1 MRIVHLC
8 LEAPYTDLWGYQ
20 ENLLGKYHRKQG
32 HEVTVITG
40 NRKHESGTIV
50 TTPCGRYDLPDGQ
63 HIIRLEYEKILCD
76 QISRVVRRYPIYDLL
91 LELQPDFVMVHGL
104 SNPSV
109 LQLRRFVKQHR
120 PDCRVVAD
128 NHLDDF
134 NAPSLEGL
142 KGRLLIAMYRYVNRK
157 MQPLYRRVYGVTPGR
172 VEYQQRIFGIS
183 REKCALLPMGA
194 DDEHINFEKAPMI
207 RRDLRKKH
215 GINEDDFLLVT
226 GGRIDGAKKI
236 DVLLR
241 AVTEL
246 SSERIKLMVFGKPDK
261 EMEKVLEQYGK
272 HSAVRLIGWLPSE
285 QVYDYFLASDLIVF
299 PGSHSVLWEQA
310 CACGV
315 PAIFARRH
323 GMEHVDLG
331 GNCLLVNG
339 ESVSELQKAICA
351 LAENPT
357 AYKEMQEK
365 ARTLGATAF
374 SYAAMAEKIL
384 KV

>member
-32 HEVTVITG
+32 HEVTVITI
-40 NRKHESGTIV
+40 NRKHENGTIITV
-50 TTPCGRYDLPDGQ
+50 PAGRYDLPDGQ
-63 HIIRLEYEKILCD
+63 HIIRLEYSRILCD
-76 QISRVVRRYPIYDLL
+76 KISRIVRRYPIYELL

-109 LQLRRFVKQHR
+109 LQLRRYIKKHR
-120 PDCRVVAD
+120 PDCRVIAD
-128 NHLDDF
+128 NHMDEF
-134 NAPSLEGL
+134 NAPALNGC
-142 KGRLLIAMYRYVNRK
+142 KGRFLIACYRAINRR
-157 MQPLYRRVYGVTPGR
+157 MRGVYRTVYGVTPGR
-172 VEYQQRIFGIS
+172 VEYQQRIFGIP

-194 DDEHINFEKAPMI
+194 DDEQINFDKAPT
-207 RRDLRKKH
+207 LRQELREKH
-215 GINEDDFLLVT
+215 GIGEQDFLLVT
-226 GGRIDGAKKI
+226 GGRIDAAKKI
-236 DVLLR
+236 DVLLQ

-246 SSERIKLMVFGKPDK
+246 SSDRIKLIVFGKPDG
-261 EMEKVLEQYGK
+261 EMEKVLTQYEG

-285 QVYDYFLASDLIVF
+285 KVYDYFLASDLIVF

-339 ESVSELQKAICA
+339 ESVSELQEAICG
-351 LAENPT
+351 LAEHPA
-357 AYKEMQEK
+357 AYSEMQEK
-365 ARTLGATAF
+365 ARTLGASAF
-374 SYAAMAEKIL
+374 SYAAMAERIL
-384 KV
+384 K

>member
-40 NRKHESGTIV
+40 NRKHENGTIV

-63 HIIRLEYEKILCD
+63 HIIRLEYSQILCD
-76 QISRVVRRYPIYDLL
+76 KISRIVRRYPIYDLL
-91 LELQPDFVMVHGL
+91 RELQPDFVMVHGL

-109 LQLRRFVKQHR
+109 LQLRRYVKKLR
-120 PDCRVVAD
+120 PDCRVIAD
-128 NHLDDF
+128 NHLDEF
-134 NAPSLEGL
+134 NAPALTGI
-142 KGRLLIAMYRYVNRK
+142 KGRLLLAAYRSVNRR
-157 MQPLYRRVYGVTPGR
+157 MQPIYEKVYGVTPGR
-172 VEYQQRIFGIS
+172 VEYQQRIFHIS
-183 REKCALLPMGA
+183 REKCGLLPMGA
-194 DDEHINFEKAPMI
+194 DDEHINFEKASI
-207 RRDLRKKH
+207 LRRELRSKH
-215 GINEDDFLLVT
+215 GIREEDFLLVS
-226 GGRIDGAKKI
+226 GGRIDAAKKI
-236 DVLLR
+236 DVLLQ

-246 SSERIKLMVFGKPDK
+246 NSDRIKLLVFGTPNAEMK
-261 EMEKVLEQYGK
+261 EVLQQYEG

-285 QVYDYFLASDLIVF
+285 KVYDYFLSSDLIVF
-299 PGSHSVLWEQA
+299 PGSHSVMWEQA

-315 PAIFARRH
+315 PAIFSRRH

-339 ESVSELQKAICA
+339 ESVSELQKAIRS

-357 AYKEMQEK
+357 AYREMQEK
-365 ARTLGATAF
+365 ARALGRNAF
-374 SYAAMAEKIL
+374 SYAAMAERIL
-384 KV
+384 K

>member
-40 NRKHESGTIV
+40 NRKHENGTIV

-63 HIIRLEYEKILCD
+63 HIIRLEYSQILCD
-76 QISRVVRRYPIYDLL
+76 KISRIVRLYPIYDLL
-91 LELQPDFVMVHGL
+91 RELQPDFVMVHGL

-109 LQLRRFVKQHR
+109 LQLRRYVKQLR
-120 PDCRVVAD
+120 PDCRVIAD
-128 NHLDDF
+128 NHLDEF
-134 NAPSLEGL
+134 NAPSLEGI
-142 KGRLLIAMYRYVNRK
+142 KGRLLVAAYRAVNRR
-157 MQPLYRRVYGVTPGR
+157 MQPLYEKVYGVTPGR
-172 VEYQQRIFGIS
+172 VEYQQRVFRIS

-194 DDEHINFEKAPMI
+194 DDEHIDFENAPLI
-207 RRDLRKKH
+207 RRELRKKH
-215 GINEDDFLLVT
+215 GIGEDDFLLVT

-236 DVLLR
+236 DVLLQ

-246 SSERIKLMVFGKPDK
+246 NSERIKLLVFGTPME
-261 EMEKVLEQYGK
+261 EMEQVLKQYDG
-272 HSAVRLIGWLPSE
+272 HPAVRLIGWIPSE
-285 QVYDYFLASDLIVF
+285 KVYDYFLASDLIVF
-299 PGSHSVLWEQA
+299 PGSHSVMWEQA

-315 PAIFARRH
+315 PAIFSRRH

-339 ESVSELQKAICA
+339 ESVAELQKAIRN
-351 LAENPT
+351 LADDPT
-357 AYKEMQEK
+357 AYREMWEK
-365 ARTLGATAF
+365 ARALGRNAF
-374 SYAAMAEKIL
+374 SYAAMSERIL
-384 KV
+384 K

>member
-40 NRKHESGTIV
+40 NRKHENGTIV

-63 HIIRLEYEKILCD
+63 HIIRLEYSQILCD
-76 QISRVVRRYPIYDLL
+76 KISRIVRLYPIYDLL
-91 LELQPDFVMVHGL
+91 RELQPDFVMVHGL

-109 LQLRRFVKQHR
+109 LQLRRYVKQLR
-120 PDCRVVAD
+120 PDCRVIAD
-128 NHLDDF
+128 NHLDEF
-134 NAPSLEGL
+134 NAPSLEGI
-142 KGRLLIAMYRYVNRK
+142 KGRLLVAAYRAVNRR
-157 MQPLYRRVYGVTPGR
+157 MQPLYEKVYGVTPGR
-172 VEYQQRIFGIS
+172 VEYQQRVFRIS

-194 DDEHINFEKAPMI
+194 DDEHIDFENAPPI
-207 RRDLRKKH
+207 RRELRKKH
-215 GINEDDFLLVT
+215 GIGEDDFLLVT

-236 DVLLR
+236 DVLLQ

-246 SSERIKLMVFGKPDK
+246 NSERIKLLVFGTPME
-261 EMEKVLEQYGK
+261 EMEQVLKQYDG
-272 HSAVRLIGWLPSE
+272 HPAVRHIGWIPSE
-285 QVYDYFLASDLIVF
+285 KVYDYFLASDLIVF
-299 PGSHSVLWEQA
+299 PGSHSVMWEQA

-315 PAIFARRH
+315 PAIFSRRH

-339 ESVSELQKAICA
+339 ESVAELQKAIRN
-351 LAENPT
+351 LADDPT
-357 AYKEMQEK
+357 AYREMWKK
-365 ARTLGATAF
+365 ARALGRNAF
-374 SYAAMAEKIL
+374 SYAAMAERIL
-384 KV
+384 K

>member
-8 LEAPYTDLWGYQ
+8 LDAPYTDLWGYQ

-40 NRKHESGTIV
+40 NRKHENGKIV
-50 TTPCGRYDLPDGQ
+50 TVPCGRYDLPDGQ
-63 HIIRLEYEKILCD
+63 HIIRLEYSRIICD
-76 QISRVVRRYPIYDLL
+76 SISRIVRRYPIYALL
-91 LELQPDFVMVHGL
+91 MELQPDFVMVHGL

-109 LQLRRFVKQHR
+109 LQLRRYVKKHR
-120 PDCRVVAD
+120 PDCRVIAD
-128 NHLDDF
+128 NHLDEF
-134 NAPSLEGL
+134 NAPPLDGA
-142 KGRLLIAMYRYVNRK
+142 KGRLIKAFYRYMNRR
-157 MQPLYRRVYGVTPGR
+157 MRPIYRIVYGVTPGR
-172 VEYQQRIFGIS
+172 VEYQQRIFRIS
-183 REKCALLPMGA
+183 KEKCGLLPMGA
-194 DDEHINFEKAPMI
+194 DDEHINFAQADRL
-207 RRDLRKKH
+207 RRELRKKH
-215 GINEDDFLLVT
+215 NIGEQDFLIVT

-236 DVLLR
+236 DVLLQ

-246 SSERIKLMVFGKPDK
+246 NDAKLKVIVFGKPDEK
-261 EMEKVLEQYGK
+261 MEQVLRQYEG
-272 HSAVRLIGWLPSE
+272 HPAVRLIGWLPSE
-285 QVYDYFLASDLIVF
+285 KVYDYFLASDLIVF

-339 ESVSELQKAICA
+339 ESTSELQKAICS
-351 LAENPT
+351 LANDAV
-357 AYKEMQEK
+357 AYREMQQK

-374 SYAAMAEKIL
+374 SYAAMAERIL
-384 KV
+384 K